1 MCIPFGFATANGKNC
16 KRLLSLQTQQHMAL
30 PCTMCWS
37 RHCRQISTTLEQG
50 YQSSTSGTETFLQM
64 PDNLKLIRDKQLI
77 CRDSCRKRHSL
88 LDNSNQ
94 TSSFGRKRIFLRC
107 SQILRN
113 LSQTVYESSILGFH
127 QWHPHIMQNWHRKLA
142 WRLPLWNVVYHVLP
156 GMQFWSLN
164 DCWPCQQHTSRCW

>member
-1 MCIPFGFATANGKNC
+1 
-16 KRLLSLQTQQHMAL
+16 
-30 PCTMCWS
+30 
-37 RHCRQISTTLEQG
+37 
-50 YQSSTSGTETFLQM
+50 M

-94 TSSFGRKRIFLRC
+94 TSSFGHKRIFLRC

-127 QWHPHIMQNWHRKLA
+127 QWHPPACKIGTGNLPEGFRYGMLFIMFFGYTILKLE
-142 WRLPLWNVVYHVLP
+142 
-156 GMQFWSLN
+156 
-164 DCWPCQQHTSRCW
+164 